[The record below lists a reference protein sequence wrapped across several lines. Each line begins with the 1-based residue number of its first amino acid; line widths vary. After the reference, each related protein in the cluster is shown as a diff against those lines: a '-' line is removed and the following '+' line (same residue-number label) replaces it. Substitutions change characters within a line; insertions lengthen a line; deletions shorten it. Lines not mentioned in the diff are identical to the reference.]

1 MNNHSKRRDEL
12 PMGKHA
18 SFPTW
23 PVCAADECEAAL
35 RVLRSGLL
43 NYWTGSEGREFERE
57 FADSVCCAYAVA
69 VANGTVA
76 LELALHAL
84 GISPGDEV
92 IVPSR
97 TFVATAMAVVRV
109 GAVPVFA
116 DVDRVSQN
124 ITAESIEA
132 QLSPRTRAVI
142 VVHLAGWPADMNP
155 IMILARDHHLAVVED
170 CAQAHGARYQGRPV
184 GSIGDVGT
192 YSFCQDK
199 TLTTAGEGGMLVSN
213 RRDVWERAWSFKDH
227 GKGYDAVYYRQHAL
241 GFRWLHE
248 SIGTNWRLTEVQSA
262 IGRVALR
269 KLDKWVSK
277 RRRNAALLQEHFTSL
292 PGLRTTVPSAEF
304 FHSYYKCYAFVRPE
318 RIAPDWSRDRILGEI
333 NAAGVPCFAGS
344 CSEIYLEQAFP
355 REWRPRQRHPVAREL
370 ADTSL
375 MFLVHPTLKRK
386 HLAAMCKVLRKT
398 MKLATRPTGKAKRL
412 SAA

>member
-1 MNNHSKRRDEL
+1 MDKSSNRRDAAQH
-12 PMGKHA
+12 GGHA

-23 PVCAADECEAAL
+23 PVCGKDELTAAQ
-35 RVLRSGLL
+35 RVLRSGRL
-43 NYWTGSEGREFERE
+43 NYWTGGEGREFERE
-57 FADSVCCAYAVA
+57 FADSVRCAHAVA
-69 VANGTVA
+69 LANGTAA

-97 TFVATAMAVVRV
+97 TFVATAMAVARV

-116 DVDRVSQN
+116 DVDRASQN
-124 ITAESIEA
+124 VTAETIEA
-132 QLSPRTRAVI
+132 HLSPRTKAVI
-142 VVHLAGWPADMNP
+142 VVHLAGWPADMDP
-155 IMILARDHHLAVVED
+155 IMAIARDHRLAVVED
-170 CAQAHGARYQGRPV
+170 CAQAHGARYRGRPV
-184 GSIGDVGT
+184 GSIGDVGA

-199 TLTTAGEGGMLVSN
+199 ILTTAGEGGMLVTN
-213 RRDVWERAWSFKDH
+213 RRDVWERAWSCKDH
-227 GKGYDAVYYRQHAL
+227 GKNYDAVYHRQHPH

-248 SIGTNWRLTEVQSA
+248 RIGTNWRLTEVQSA
-262 IGRVALR
+262 IGRAALR
-269 KLDKWVSK
+269 KLDKWVRR
-277 RRRNAALLQEHFTSL
+277 RRRNAAILHEQFAQL
-292 PGLRTTVPSAEF
+292 PGLRTTLPPAEC

-318 RIAPDWSRDRILGEI
+318 RLAPDWSRDRILGEI
-333 NAAGVPCFAGS
+333 NAAGVPCFTGS

-355 REWRPRQRHPVAREL
+355 HEWRPRQRHPVAREL

-386 HLAAMCKVLRKT
+386 HLAVVCRVLRKT
-398 MKLATRPTGKAKRL
+398 MKLATRSTGKSARK